1 MYNGQNEYVPYKKRT
16 KRFSNGQ
23 GTHLPVTTDKA
34 DIVTYMYWPWSTLP
48 LLFPRLLSFS
58 KVFIIM
64 HEYVNKI
71 ICILSYDKTN
81 RTLYRLSFVV
91 RLMISISKGKN
102 TPIVLKDKLSLKSK
116 LISYAIFFRL
126 SSLPKSVAS
135 YCKKGR

>member
-16 KRFSNGQ
+16 KRLSNGQ

-48 LLFPRLLSFS
+48 LLCPRLLSFS

-81 RTLYRLSFVV
+81 RPLYRLSFGTWV
-91 RLMISISKGKN
+91 IQ
-102 TPIVLKDKLSLKSK
+102 
-116 LISYAIFFRL
+116 
-126 SSLPKSVAS
+126 
-135 YCKKGR
+135 